1 MIAAALTI
9 LLLAP
14 QLVDRTQQPA
24 VPPPVAE
31 NLTHEKRADI
41 FMARKMYREAVET
54 YRLALADQPKSPQL
68 HNKLGIAYHHQM
80 LFDDARRSYERAV
93 KLDKTFAQARN
104 NLGTIFYAAKRYKK
118 AAGTYKKALEYA
130 PQSASIHSNLGM
142 AHFARRKYQDAS
154 KEFIVALQL
163 DPYVFETR
171 SSVGTLLQERSI
183 EDRAKYHYYLAKT
196 YAAVQMYERALL
208 YLRKALEEG
217 FKDRKR
223 IPKEPEFEALLENA
237 EFQRLVFPEQTS
249 AELRPAR

>member
-14 QLVDRTQQPA
+14 QLVDRTQRQAELPA
-24 VPPPVAE
+24 VAE
-31 NLTHEKRADI
+31 NLTYEKRADI
-41 FMARKMYREAVET
+41 FMARKMYREAVEA
-54 YRLALADQPKSPQL
+54 YRLALGEQPNSPQL

-80 LFDDARRSYERAV
+80 LFDDARKSYERAV

-142 AHFARRKYQDAS
+142 AHFARRKYKDAS
-154 KEFIVALQL
+154 KEFMVALQL
-163 DPYVFETR
+163 DPNVFETR

-196 YAAVQMYERALL
+196 YAAVGMHDRALL

-223 IPKEPEFEALLENA
+223 IPNEPEFEVFLDNA
-237 EFQRLVFPEQTS
+237 EFQRLVFPEQTA
-249 AELRPAR
+249 AELRPVR

>member
-14 QLVDRTQQPA
+14 QLVDRTKQPA
-24 VPPPVAE
+24 VPPPAAE
-31 NLTHEKRADI
+31 NLSHEKRADI

-54 YRLALADQPKSPQL
+54 YRLALAEQPKIPQL
-68 HNKLGIAYHHQM
+68 HNKIGIAYHHQM
-80 LFDDARRSYERAV
+80 LFDDARKSYERAV

-118 AAGTYKKALEYA
+118 AASTYKKALEFA

-142 AHFARRKYQDAS
+142 AHFARRKYKDAS

-196 YAAVQMYERALL
+196 YAAVQMYDRALL

-223 IPKEPEFEALLENA
+223 IPTEPEFEVLLENA
-237 EFQRLVFPEQTS
+237 EFQRIVFPEQTA
-249 AELRPAR
+249 AELRPVQ

>member
-24 VPPPVAE
+24 APAPVAE

-68 HNKLGIAYHHQM
+68 HNKIGIAYHHQM
-80 LFDDARRSYERAV
+80 LFDDARKCYERAV

-142 AHFARRKYQDAS
+142 AHFARRKYKDAS
-154 KEFIVALQL
+154 KEFMVALQL

-196 YAAVQMYERALL
+196 YAAVEMYGRALL

-237 EFQRLVFPEQTS
+237 EFQRLVFPEQTA
-249 AELRPAR
+249 AELRPVR